1 MKEQILIMVEQMIQ
15 GDNYLLKLVETLPA
29 KYQLEF
35 LPVIQE
41 SIEKNQ
47 NIINSLKQ

>member
-1 MKEQILIMVEQMIQ
+1 MKEQILIMVEQMIE
-15 GDNYLLKLVETLPA
+15 GDNYLLKLVETLPPA
-29 KYQLEF
+29 DQLEF

>member
-1 MKEQILIMVEQMIQ
+1 MKEQILIMVEKMIA
-15 GDNYLLKLVETLPA
+15 GDAYLLKLVETLPA
-29 KYQLEF
+29 KDQLEF

>member
-1 MKEQILIMVEQMIQ
+1 MKEQILIMVEQMIE
-15 GDNYLLKLVETLPA
+15 GDNCLLKLAETLPA

>member
-1 MKEQILIMVEQMIQ
+1 MKEQILIMIEQMIE

-29 KYQLEF
+29 KDQLEF
-35 LPVIQE
+35 LPIIQE